1 MTAPRD
7 VEPEQVP
14 VEFHFCSHCRDN
26 AAFVKDELEGWVSE
40 CCGWPPIPCD
50 AEPADEA

>member
-1 MTAPRD
+1 MTAPN
-7 VEPEQVP
+7 VEPEQAP

-26 AAFVKDELEGWVSE
+26 AAFVKDEVEGWVSA